1 VKRKE
6 VLQFR
11 IALQT
16 VEPEVWRRILIPS
29 SRGTFWSLHCAIQDS
44 LGWLDYH
51 LHEFFAPVN
60 GQMARIGIPDED
72 GWDTDVVLPSWQVR
86 LARSLTTEGQSVL
99 YIYDFGD
106 AWHHTITFEGTE
118 RRLPDRLYPVCL
130 GGARACPPEDC
141 GGPGGYAHF
150 LEAIQNKR
158 HPDHRSLL
166 RWVGGSFDPERFDAN
181 SIEFTRPAQRL
192 RRAGLGGAA

>member
-1 VKRKE
+1 MKREE

-16 VEPEVWRRILIPS
+16 VEPEVWRRIQIPS
-29 SRGTFWSLHCAIQDS
+29 RRATFWSLHCAIQDS
-44 LGWLDYH
+44 FGWLDYH
-51 LHEFFAPVN
+51 LHEFSAPVD
-60 GQMARIGIPDED
+60 GHMARIGIPDED
-72 GWDTDVVLPSWQVR
+72 GWEADVVLPSWQVR
-86 LARSLTTEGQSVL
+86 LGASLTRPGQSVL

-106 AWHHTITFEGTE
+106 DWFHTVTFEGTE
-118 RRLPDRLYPVCL
+118 PREPSRPYPVCL

-150 LEAIQNKR
+150 LEAIQDRR
-158 HPDHRSLL
+158 HPDHSSLL
-166 RWVGGSFDPERFDAN
+166 RWAGGSFDPERFDPN
-181 SIEFTRPAQRL
+181 TIEFSKPGQRL